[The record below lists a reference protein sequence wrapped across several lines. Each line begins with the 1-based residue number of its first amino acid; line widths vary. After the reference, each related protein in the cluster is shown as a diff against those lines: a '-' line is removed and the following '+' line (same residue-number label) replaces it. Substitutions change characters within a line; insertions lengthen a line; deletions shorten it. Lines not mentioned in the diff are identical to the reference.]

1 MSHCVA
7 DNAELMKKY
16 QELKYEMNRLNQ
28 DFELLYKIGGLIASL
43 SKPYGV
49 SHVVY
54 SDVYSSLFSATD
66 VIVFSG
72 GSGLVNFRQGEELS
86 ALQQLISGVGTKL
99 KLGGQCPKS

>member
-43 SKPYGV
+43 SKPYRV
-49 SHVVY
+49 SDVVY
-54 SDVYSSLFSATD
+54 SDVYSSWFFATE
-66 VIVFSG
+66 VAEVREHSELLPH
-72 GSGLVNFRQGEELS
+72 SSEKVRGEPR
-86 ALQQLISGVGTKL
+86 AD
-99 KLGGQCPKS
+99 